1 MGDVPEAIPDP
12 HGSPSPERDYR
23 EQYSVIASADAVLE
37 FDPNRSYAVCV
48 GIDRQLDYRFSNKS
62 LGYIAAKDAI
72 SMGEA
77 FIADMGLQRDR
88 VNVYTAQDAE
98 FLCKKGALSTLFV
111 NYAKKVEE
119 GGIFMFHFSGHGILI
134 KGDKSEWVL
143 APADFSGD
151 SHTGISGEDLLQLIE
166 ISKCRARHVLIILD
180 CCYAGGIVRNVASW
194 DNVLKVKPGVYV
206 MCACAAK
213 EISLAL
219 TALGNSIFTFF
230 LLHYF
235 EKSHSKGRLDVTTV
249 MADVSE
255 MCRSF
260 STLMLRY
267 TEDGGLKPATMH
279 PRLDILTVM
288 EIGTVSADEMDGSR
302 FSLLFSLYDRKLLKN
317 SKPSL
322 HKVALLWLKCSPVQ
336 DAIDMLYTR
345 MPLSLPLQDGI
356 VCAMMYSM
364 ACLHLQYDRTHIV
377 ERNFIITVIVS
388 VLSAVGFKI
397 PDINIPLTSLKMALK
412 YYYKPIYTLGIPAE
426 PLAQLWGDICARE
439 CGQETRGDEVDAPG
453 VQSRYKQVMVIC

>member
-1 MGDVPEAIPDP
+1 MGQSWSTSVIWGDVLEAVPDP
-12 HGSPSPERDYR
+12 HSSPSPERDYTD
-23 EQYSVIASADAVLE
+23 QYSVIASADSVLE

-48 GIDRQLDYRFSNKS
+48 GIDRQLDARFSAKS

-72 SMGEA
+72 SMSEA

-88 VNVYTAQDAE
+88 VNVYTAQDDA

-119 GGIFMFHFSGHGILI
+119 GGMFIFHFSGHGILI
-134 KGDKSEWVL
+134 KGDRSEWVL

-151 SHTGISGEDLLQLIE
+151 GNTGISGEELVKLIE
-166 ISKCRARHVLIILD
+166 ISGCKAHHVLIILD
-180 CCYAGGIVRNVASW
+180 CCYAGGIGRNVASW
-194 DNVLKVKPGVYV
+194 DNIMKVKPGVYV

-219 TALGNSIFTFF
+219 AALGNSIFTFF

-235 EKSHSKGRLDVTTV
+235 EKSHSKGRLDVTAV

-267 TEDGGLKPATMH
+267 TEDCGLKPATMK
-279 PRLDILTVM
+279 PQLETSAVM
-288 EIGTVSADEMDGSR
+288 EIGTVSIDEMDGSR
-302 FSLLFSLYDRKLLKN
+302 FSVLFDLYDRTLSN
-317 SKPSL
+317 PPL
-322 HKVALLWLKCSPVQ
+322 HKAALQWLRYSLVQ
-336 DAIDMLYTR
+336 DAIDVLYTR

-364 ACLHLQYDRTHIV
+364 ACLHLQYDRAHIV
-377 ERNFIITVIVS
+377 ERNFILTVILLV
-388 VLSAVGFKI
+388 VSAVGFKI
-397 PDINIPLTSLKMALK
+397 PESNLSLINRKRP
-412 YYYKPIYTLGIPAE
+412 
-426 PLAQLWGDICARE
+426 
-439 CGQETRGDEVDAPG
+439 
-453 VQSRYKQVMVIC
+453 